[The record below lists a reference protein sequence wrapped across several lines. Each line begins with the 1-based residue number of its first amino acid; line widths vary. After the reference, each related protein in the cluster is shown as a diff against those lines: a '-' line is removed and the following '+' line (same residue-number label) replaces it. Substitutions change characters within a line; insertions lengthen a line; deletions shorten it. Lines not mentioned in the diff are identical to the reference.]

1 MPIGNVHWITGRA
14 LHLDLDP
21 IGSIQFEVSLND
33 GSGKI
38 VHFLKHLPFPIIKI
52 CLPMPRRMPTGA
64 RGAEDE
70 ELRVGRPLSLL
81 NVAAVLTIGRL
92 EAFGRQDGACHVTNL
107 DTGFVEWRIRMSS
120 NG

>member
-1 MPIGNVHWITGRA
+1 MAIGNVHWITGRA

-21 IGSIQFEVSLND
+21 IGSTQFEVSLND

-52 CLPMPRRMPTGA
+52 CLPMSRRMPTGA

-70 ELRVGRPLSLL
+70 ELRVGRPLGLL

>member
-1 MPIGNVHWITGRA
+1 MSIGNVGWVTGRA

-21 IGSIQFEVSLND
+21 IGSTQFEVSLND
-33 GSGKI
+33 RSGKI
-38 VHFLKHLPFPIIKI
+38 VDFFKHLPFAITKI

-70 ELRVGRPLSLL
+70 ELRIGRPLSLL
-81 NVAAVLTIGRL
+81 DVAAVLTIGRL

-107 DTGFVEWRIRMSS
+107 DSRFVEWRIRMSS